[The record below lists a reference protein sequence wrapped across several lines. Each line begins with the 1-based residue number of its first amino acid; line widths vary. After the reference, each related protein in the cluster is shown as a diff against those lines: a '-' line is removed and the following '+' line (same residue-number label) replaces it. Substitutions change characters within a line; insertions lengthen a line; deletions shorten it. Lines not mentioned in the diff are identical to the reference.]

1 MALVTHPLHGSV
13 PRDANPFGA
22 MLLTG
27 RLILPGRA
35 PWTPGGRS
43 ALRFSRPNQDPAAT
57 GPGAGD
63 PTRCPPRP
71 TA

>member
-1 MALVTHPLHGSV
+1 MALVTHQLRGSV

-22 MLLTG
+22 LLLTG

-43 ALRFSRPNQDPAAT
+43 ALRFSRPKQ
-57 GPGAGD
+57 
-63 PTRCPPRP
+63 PPRP
-71 TA
+71 PAPGQETRPDAHRG